1 MLSSRRSLS
10 STSTTASNNSGHRRQ
25 QTPML
30 PSRRG
35 NPARRVPL
43 PHPAAV
49 TVAHQRRCFLPAEK
63 HQLDE
68 RHCLHQQR
76 SPSPTTTDACL
87 SRRSTG
93 STSTTASPSS
103 SNLCQPTPMLPP
115 RGGAPA
121 RRAPLHHP
129 AAVTIVVTLAASS
142 SSSMASLHTPL
153 PSISRARVWF
163 AKLFCIADLS
173 SNHFSNLYFA
183 LLAL

>member
-1 MLSSRRSLS
+1 ML
-10 STSTTASNNSGHRRQ
+10 H
-25 QTPML
+25 P
-30 PSRRG
+30 RG
-35 NPARRVPL
+35 EAPARRVPL
-43 PHPAAV
+43 HHSAV
-49 TVAHQRRCFLPAEK
+49 FTFANQHRCFLPEEE

-68 RHCLHQQR
+68 HHCITQQQ
-76 SPSPTTTDACL
+76 SPSPTNADACL

-163 AKLFCIADLS
+163 AKPFCIADLS
-173 SNHFSNLYFA
+173 SNHFSNQCGTSAFSLVRCFTKEMVPHLEYEM
-183 LLAL
+183 LRSLVDLAH